1 MSSKNSKTGGSK
13 INRRSFLKGAM
24 AVGGVT
30 AITGFP
36 WVSRSSWAQSS
47 KPIKLGGLF
56 GLTGP
61 HAMEAQDQ
69 QFGTQMIVDDYN
81 KKGGLLGRPIEFIVR
96 DDKLNAGEAALKA
109 KELVEKE
116 KVDLLIG
123 TSGAHTCL
131 PLMQESKKHNI
142 PIMGVNNTND
152 MNKLP
157 DFGPY
162 MFHEGFTPYMLAQC
176 TGQFM
181 LNNLGKKWYFL
192 MGTWAYAT
200 QLYDSFQKFMAKFG
214 GENLGKSDY
223 QLGTSEFSAY
233 FPKILDAKP
242 EILITTTFGKDYVN
256 FVKQAT
262 DFGLKSK
269 MKILFSLTDL
279 VMAKEAG
286 QANIAGTYGGLH
298 FYWELQDTLP
308 QAKLFVQDFSS
319 RFKRP
324 PSGYAGYAFSGA
336 KELLGAVE
344 RAGSLDP
351 EKIRAQM
358 EGRVYDHYKGKQWW
372 RKCDHQSFQD
382 WYFVKGKEPKD
393 AKKEWSFFDIA
404 GKTVADEKWE
414 RTCAELGFK

>member
-1 MSSKNSKTGGSK
+1 MSSRESKRDGSK
-13 INRRSFLKGAM
+13 ISRRSFLKGTM
-24 AVGGVT
+24 AVGGGV
-30 AITGFP
+30 AFTGFP
-36 WVSRSSWAQSS
+36 WVSRSSWAQAK
-47 KPIKLGGLF
+47 KPIKLGALF

-69 QFGTQMIVDDYN
+69 QFGVEMVVDSYN
-81 KKGGLLGRPIEFIVR
+81 KKGGLLGRPIELIVR

-123 TSGAHTCL
+123 TTAAHTL
-131 PLMQESKKHNI
+131 LSLMQEAKKHNI
-142 PIMGVNNTND
+142 PIVGTNQTND

-181 LNNLGKKWYFL
+181 LNNLGKKWYFH

-200 QLYDSFQKFMAKFG
+200 QVYDSFQKFMAKYG

-242 EILITTTFGKDYVN
+242 EILVTTTFGKDYVN
-256 FVKQAT
+256 FAKQAT

-269 MKILFSLTDL
+269 MKILFCLTDL
-279 VMAKEAG
+279 VM
-286 QANIAGTYGGLH
+286 
-298 FYWELQDTLP
+298 
-308 QAKLFVQDFSS
+308 
-319 RFKRP
+319 
-324 PSGYAGYAFSGA
+324 
-336 KELLGAVE
+336 
-344 RAGSLDP
+344 
-351 EKIRAQM
+351 
-358 EGRVYDHYKGKQWW
+358 
-372 RKCDHQSFQD
+372 
-382 WYFVKGKEPKD
+382 PK
-393 AKKEWSFFDIA
+393 
-404 GKTVADEKWE
+404 
-414 RTCAELGFK
+414 

>member
-1 MSSKNSKTGGSK
+1 MDYRNLRQGGGK
-13 INRRSFLKGAM
+13 IVRWSFLKWTM
-24 AVGGVT
+24 VIFTAV
-30 AITGFP
+30 ALTGLPFI
-36 WVSRSSWAQSS
+36 SGSSWAQA
-47 KPIKLGGLF
+47 KQPIKLGSSL

-69 QFGTQMIVDDYN
+69 QFGIQMVVEDYN
-81 KKGGLLGRPIEFIVR
+81 KKGGLLGRQIELIVR

-123 TSGAHTCL
+123 TSAAHTL
-131 PLMQESKKHNI
+131 LALMQEAKKHNI
-142 PIMGVNNTND
+142 PIMGINNTND

-157 DFGPY
+157 DWGPY
-162 MFHEGFTPYMLAQC
+162 MFHEGYTPYMLAQC
-176 TGQFM
+176 TGQFI

-200 QLYDSFQKFMAKFG
+200 QVYDSFQKFMARYG

-233 FPKILDAKP
+233 FPKILDTKP
-242 EILITTTFGKDYVN
+242 DVLITTAFGKDYVN

-269 MKILFSLTDL
+269 MKILFCLTDL

-298 FYWELQDTLP
+298 FYWELQDTMP
-308 QAKLFVQDFSS
+308 QAKVFVQDFSA

-324 PSGYAGYAFSGA
+324 PSGYAGYAYSA
-336 KELLGAVE
+336 TKELLGAIE
-344 RAGSLDP
+344 RAGAIDRD
-351 EKIRAQM
+351 KIRTLL

-382 WYFVKGKEPKD
+382 WYIVKGREPKD
-393 AKKEWSFFDIA
+393 VKKEWAFFEIA
-404 GKTVADEKWE
+404 GKTMADEKWE
-414 RTCAELGFK
+414 RTCGELGFK

>member
-1 MSSKNSKTGGSK
+1 MVVVLAAVFTGLPLVCGP
-13 INRRSFLKGAM
+13 A
-24 AVGGVT
+24 
-30 AITGFP
+30 
-36 WVSRSSWAQSS
+36 WAQA
-47 KPIKLGGLF
+47 KQPIKLGSSL

-69 QFGTQMIVDDYN
+69 QFGVQMVVDDYN
-81 KKGGLLGRPIEFIVR
+81 KKGGILGRKIDFIVR

-123 TSGAHTCL
+123 TSAAHTL
-131 PLMQESKKHNI
+131 LALMQEAKKHNI
-142 PIMGVNNTND
+142 PIMGINNTND

-157 DFGPY
+157 DWGPY
-162 MFHEGFTPYMLAQC
+162 MFHEGYTPYMLAQC
-176 TGQFM
+176 TGQFI

-200 QLYDSFQKFMAKFG
+200 QVYDSFQKFMAKYG

-242 EILITTTFGKDYVN
+242 DVLITTAFGKDYVN

-269 MKILFSLTDL
+269 MKILFCLTDL

-298 FYWELQDTLP
+298 FYWELQDTMP
-308 QAKLFVQDFSS
+308 QAKAFVQDFST

-324 PSGYAGYAFSGA
+324 PSGYAGYAYSA
-336 KELLGAVE
+336 TKELLWAIEKAGAI
-344 RAGSLDP
+344 DP
-351 EKIRAQM
+351 QKIRTLL

-372 RKCDHQSFQD
+372 RKCDHQAFQD
-382 WYFVKGKEPKD
+382 WYIVKGREPKD
-393 AKKEWSFFDIA
+393 VKKEWGFFEIA
-404 GKTVADEKWE
+404 GKTTADEKWE
-414 RTCAELGFK
+414 RTCEELGFK